1 MDIQLKNI
9 KPTYMSE
16 AELAASDIYLQEKV
30 IFKKGEKYLI
40 KANSGHGK
48 SSILNFIY
56 GSNLNYDGGI
66 TYDEEYDTIFSL
78 RKTKL
83 SYVFQDFKLFPDLT
97 IFENIQLKNKL
108 TNYKTAKEIDCL
120 IAEVLLEHKRDSLVK
135 NLSLGQRQRV
145 AIIRALCQ
153 PFDFLLLD
161 EPFSHLDS
169 TNINILITILNK
181 ELDDRKAGVI
191 VTALEEINY
200 FKFNRVINL

>member
-30 IFKKGEKYLI
+30 VFKKGEKYLI

-56 GSNLNYDGGI
+56 GSNLNYDGSI
-66 TYDEEYDTIFSL
+66 TFSEEFDTIFNL
-78 RKTKL
+78 RKTKM
-83 SYVFQDFKLFPDLT
+83 SYVFQDFKLFSDLT
-97 IFENIQLKNKL
+97 VFENIQLKNKL
-108 TNYKTAKEIDCL
+108 TNYKTAKEIDGL
-120 IAEVLLEHKRDSLVK
+120 IAEVLLEHKRNSLVK

-169 TNINILITILNK
+169 TNIKILITILNK
-181 ELDDRKAGVI
+181 ELAFRNAGVI

-200 FKFNRVINL
+200 FKFDRIINL